1 MGYLLINTY
10 ASIQRQA
17 LSCLG
22 FLELRRQRSLQYLTL
37 SQFFSH
43 FLRQA
48 KGRLHTG
55 QVFSGRKG
63 FLCIVYTTSEGV
75 GLFVNLRWVLLATPI
90 GPRGGTKYSLHQNLK

>member
-1 MGYLLINTY
+1 MQVYNV
-10 ASIQRQA
+10 RRFHA
-17 LSCLG
+17 LD

-63 FLCIVYTTSEGV
+63 FLCIMYRTSEGM
-75 GLFVNLRWVLLATPI
+75 GLFGMAEL
-90 GPRGGTKYSLHQNLK
+90 GSC

>member
-1 MGYLLINTY
+1 MQVYNV
-10 ASIQRQA
+10 RRFHA
-17 LSCLG
+17 LD

-48 KGRLHTG
+48 KGRLHTE

-63 FLCIVYTTSEGV
+63 FLCIMYTTSEGV
-75 GLFVNLRWVLLATPI
+75 GLFEWKAQGMMRHANRGQRDLKENINFNLAYV
-90 GPRGGTKYSLHQNLK
+90 

>member
-1 MGYLLINTY
+1 MQVYNV
-10 ASIQRQA
+10 RHFHA
-17 LSCLG
+17 LD

-63 FLCIVYTTSEGV
+63 FLCIMYTTNGGV
-75 GLFVNLRWVLLATPI
+75 GLF
-90 GPRGGTKYSLHQNLK
+90 GMGGTRYDEIRRSWNKRFERINLLSS